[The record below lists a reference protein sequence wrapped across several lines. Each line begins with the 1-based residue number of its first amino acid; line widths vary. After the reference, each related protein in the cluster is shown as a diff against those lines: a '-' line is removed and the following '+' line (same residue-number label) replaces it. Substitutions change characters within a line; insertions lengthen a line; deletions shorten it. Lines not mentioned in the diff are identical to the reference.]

1 MIIKVFL
8 IFPHINSYNSNKM
21 KIECIKD
28 KLTWGLDKVA
38 KIAGKNLTLPIL
50 SCVLFEAKKGLLKIK
65 ATNLDFGV
73 EVSIPVKVIEEGILA
88 VPGNVAANFIENIND
103 RTVLLEEKENNL
115 TITTERNKTI
125 IKTHNHSDFPN
136 IPSPT
141 KEFSVK
147 INAKDF
153 INGLASVWY
162 SASTSTIKP
171 ELSSVHIYEQNDEM
185 IFVATDSFRLA
196 EKKIKIKKHD
206 SFSPVLIPNK
216 NIQEIIR
223 ILGGLEED
231 LEINISKNQLSINVE
246 GLYLVSR
253 LVDGVFPDYKQIIP
267 KEFKTEI
274 TLLKQDLIN
283 SLKLAH
289 IFSDNFNQISVH
301 CLPKKNLFELKTKN
315 NDVGENVNQLKAAI
329 KGEDIDINFNY
340 RYLSDAFSS
349 VNSDSIFIGFN
360 GLSRPVV
367 LNGIADK
374 SFTYLVMPMNK

>member
-1 MIIKVFL
+1 MIIKVIL
-8 IFPHINSYNSNKM
+8 NFPHINNSNSNKM
-21 KIECIKD
+21 KIECIKE
-28 KLTWGLDKVA
+28 KLTWGLDKIS
-38 KIAGKNLTLPIL
+38 KISGKNPTLPIL
-50 SCVLFEAKKGLLKIK
+50 SCILFEAKKGLLKIK
-65 ATNLDFGV
+65 ATNLDFGA
-73 EVSIPVKVIEEGILA
+73 EVSIPAKVIEEGILA
-88 VPGNVAANFIENIND
+88 VPGNVVANFIENISD

-125 IKTHNHSDFPN
+125 IKTQNHSDFPN
-136 IPSPT
+136 IPNPN
-141 KEFSVK
+141 KEFLVK

-171 ELSSVHIYEQNDEM
+171 ELSSIYIYEQNEEI

-206 SFSPVLIPNK
+206 NFSPVLIPNK

-223 ILGGLEED
+223 ILGGLEDD
-231 LEINISKNQLSINVE
+231 LEINLSKNQLSISVN

-315 NDVGENVNQLKAAI
+315 NDIGENTNQLKAAI

-340 RYLSDAFSS
+340 RYLADAFSS
-349 VNSDSIFIGFN
+349 INADSVFLGFN

-367 LNGIADK
+367 LNGGADK

>member
-1 MIIKVFL
+1 
-8 IFPHINSYNSNKM
+8 M

-28 KLTWGLDKVA
+28 KLAWGLDKVV
-38 KIAGKNLTLPIL
+38 KIASKNLTLPIL
-50 SCVLFEAKKGLLKIK
+50 SCVLFEAKKGVLKIK
-65 ATNLDFGV
+65 TTNLDFGV
-73 EVSIPVKVIEEGILA
+73 EVSIPMKVIEEGVLA
-88 VPGNVAANFIENIND
+88 VPGNVVANFIENIND
-103 RTVLLEEKENNL
+103 RTVLLEKKENNL
-115 TITTERNKTI
+115 TITTEKNKTI
-125 IKTHNHSDFPN
+125 IKTFNHSDFPN
-136 IPSPT
+136 IPNPT
-141 KEFSVK
+141 KELSVK
-147 INAKDF
+147 IAAKDF

-171 ELSSVHIYEQNDEM
+171 ELSSVYIYEQNDEM

-196 EKKIKIKKHD
+196 EKKIKIKKHN
-206 SFSPVLIPNK
+206 SFPPVLIPNK
-216 NIQEIIR
+216 NTQEIIR
-223 ILGGLEED
+223 ILSGLDEE
-231 LEINISKNQLSINVE
+231 LEINISKNQLSIIAD

-253 LVDGVFPDYKQIIP
+253 LVEGTFPDYKQIIP

-315 NDVGENVNQLKAAI
+315 NDIGENVNQLKTAI

-349 VNSDSIFIGFN
+349 INADSVFLGFN

-374 SFTYLVMPMNK
+374 TFSYLVMPMNK

>member
-1 MIIKVFL
+1 
-8 IFPHINSYNSNKM
+8 M

-216 NIQEIIR
+216 N
-223 ILGGLEED
+223 
-231 LEINISKNQLSINVE
+231 
-246 GLYLVSR
+246 
-253 LVDGVFPDYKQIIP
+253 
-267 KEFKTEI
+267 
-274 TLLKQDLIN
+274 
-283 SLKLAH
+283 
-289 IFSDNFNQISVH
+289 
-301 CLPKKNLFELKTKN
+301 
-315 NDVGENVNQLKAAI
+315 
-329 KGEDIDINFNY
+329 
-340 RYLSDAFSS
+340 
-349 VNSDSIFIGFN
+349 
-360 GLSRPVV
+360 
-367 LNGIADK
+367 
-374 SFTYLVMPMNK
+374 

>member
-1 MIIKVFL
+1 
-8 IFPHINSYNSNKM
+8 M
-21 KIECIKD
+21 KIECIKE
-28 KLTWGLDKVA
+28 KLSWGLN
-38 KIAGKNLTLPIL
+38 KIVRVAGKNLTLPIL
-50 SCVLFEAKKGLLKIK
+50 ACVLFEAKKGSLKIK

-73 EVSIPVKVIEEGILA
+73 EVAIPTKVIKEGVVA
-88 VPGNVAANFIENIND
+88 VPANVVASFIESVND
-103 RTVLLEEKENNL
+103 RTILLESDENNL
-115 TITTERNKTI
+115 TITTERNKTT
-125 IKTHNHSDFPN
+125 IKVHNHNDFPN
-136 IPSPT
+136 VPEPN
-141 KEFSVK
+141 KEFSLK
-147 INAKDF
+147 INPNDF
-153 INGLASVWY
+153 LNGLSAVYY

-171 ELSSVHIYEQNDEM
+171 ELSSVYIYEQGDDL

-196 EKKIKIKKHD
+196 EKRIKIKKHGN
-206 SFSPVLIPNK
+206 FSSILIPNK
-216 NIQEIIR
+216 NIQEIIKV
-223 ILGGLEED
+223 LDGVNEE
-231 LEINISKNQLSINVE
+231 LEINISKNQLSISVE

-253 LVDGVFPDYKQIIP
+253 LVDGVFPDYKQIVP

-283 SLKLAH
+283 SLKLEN

-301 CLPKKNLFELKTKN
+301 CLPKKSLLELRTKN
-315 NDVGENVNQLKAAI
+315 NNVGENVNNLKAAI

-349 VNSDSIFIGFN
+349 INSDSVFLGFN